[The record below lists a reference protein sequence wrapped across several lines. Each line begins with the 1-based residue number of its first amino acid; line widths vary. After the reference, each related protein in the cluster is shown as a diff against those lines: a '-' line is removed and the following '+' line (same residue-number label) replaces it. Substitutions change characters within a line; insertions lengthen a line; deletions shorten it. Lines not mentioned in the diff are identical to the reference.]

1 MNILYGLLH
10 HSAAITVLWQINELG
25 PDRLIQ
31 SLLLLFSSPL
41 KYLLE
46 DIVAES
52 VLHQGLVF
60 FENEGENEFLG
71 VFLTSFKHILHRP
84 GPVLVLWPL
93 PHLWQVADQLLFRGD
108 CRVVVLIGHADHLVA
123 HVVLVLQTQS
133 RVKRRGTFLW
143 NLLAASRSLRTS
155 RFNFLNMSSRSAAR

>member
-10 HSAAITVLWQINELG
+10 HPAAITVLRQVNELG

-84 GPVLVLWPL
+84 GPVLVP
-93 PHLWQVADQLLFRGD
+93 
-108 CRVVVLIGHADHLVA
+108 
-123 HVVLVLQTQS
+123 
-133 RVKRRGTFLW
+133 
-143 NLLAASRSLRTS
+143 
-155 RFNFLNMSSRSAAR
+155 